1 MFTLRDYQV
10 HLVNRAQEQLRIGG
24 VPCIVAPTGAGK
36 TVLLAELARLA
47 LERGERVVTV
57 AHRQEIVLQIVKSLR
72 GHLGTRVGIEVVTA
86 GSTARWNR
94 PVTVGMVPTMARR
107 LKHLPALKGCTLLQ
121 DECHH
126 AGAASWARVTEALA
140 PGRRAGLTATPV
152 RPNGNGLGDEG
163 GFTSLVIGPH
173 PDELMAMGALCRY
186 RLFAAPT
193 TIDSRG
199 LRKRGG
205 DYATADLERKV
216 VEINGQIVPDF
227 LRFNPERLSTIA
239 VAVSVA
245 HAHQLAEL
253 YREAGI
259 SAQAVDGETP
269 AAQRNRIF
277 ADFRSGAITVL
288 VACAVIDEGLDVP
301 EATVLQVTR
310 PTASLRLW
318 KQLCGRVLR
327 PAEGKAHAILLDHT
341 DNWRRLPLPDARIE
355 WELNPERQAQAERR
369 QLEVNPI
376 TQEIVVGPPLEV
388 ESTGAQLQEITPE
401 LIAKAKPQQARRM
414 FNLRFLQEAQQVA
427 GGEMDRD
434 LLKPWLTRVA
444 VLEPDNLRMLG
455 RLLELAPGWA
465 EAQLMLNGAL
475 PAQRAMATRA
485 AQAAL
490 LQHP

>member
-10 HLVNRAQEQLRIGG
+10 DLVNRAQEQLRTGG

-126 AGAASWARVTEALA
+126 AGAASWARVTEALEPA
-140 PGRRAGLTATPV
+140 RRAGLTATPV

-227 LRFNPERLSTIA
+227 LRFNPEHDRGGGERGA
-239 VAVSVA
+239 RAPAGGAVSRSW
-245 HAHQLAEL
+245 HQCP
-253 YREAGI
+253 G
-259 SAQAVDGETP
+259 
-269 AAQRNRIF
+269 
-277 ADFRSGAITVL
+277 
-288 VACAVIDEGLDVP
+288 
-301 EATVLQVTR
+301 
-310 PTASLRLW
+310 
-318 KQLCGRVLR
+318 GRR
-327 PAEGKAHAILLDHT
+327 
-341 DNWRRLPLPDARIE
+341 
-355 WELNPERQAQAERR
+355 
-369 QLEVNPI
+369 
-376 TQEIVVGPPLEV
+376 
-388 ESTGAQLQEITPE
+388 
-401 LIAKAKPQQARRM
+401 
-414 FNLRFLQEAQQVA
+414 
-427 GGEMDRD
+427 
-434 LLKPWLTRVA
+434 
-444 VLEPDNLRMLG
+444 
-455 RLLELAPGWA
+455 
-465 EAQLMLNGAL
+465 
-475 PAQRAMATRA
+475 
-485 AQAAL
+485 
-490 LQHP
+490 

>member
-1 MFTLRDYQV
+1 
-10 HLVNRAQEQLRIGG
+10 
-24 VPCIVAPTGAGK
+24 
-36 TVLLAELARLA
+36 
-47 LERGERVVTV
+47 
-57 AHRQEIVLQIVKSLR
+57 
-72 GHLGTRVGIEVVTA
+72 
-86 GSTARWNR
+86 
-94 PVTVGMVPTMARR
+94 
-107 LKHLPALKGCTLLQ
+107 
-121 DECHH
+121 
-126 AGAASWARVTEALA
+126 
-140 PGRRAGLTATPV
+140 
-152 RPNGNGLGDEG
+152 
-163 GFTSLVIGPH
+163 
-173 PDELMAMGALCRY
+173 
-186 RLFAAPT
+186 
-193 TIDSRG
+193 
-199 LRKRGG
+199 
-205 DYATADLERKV
+205 
-216 VEINGQIVPDF
+216 
-227 LRFNPERLSTIA
+227 
-239 VAVSVA
+239 
-245 HAHQLAEL
+245 
-253 YREAGI
+253 
-259 SAQAVDGETP
+259 
-269 AAQRNRIF
+269 
-277 ADFRSGAITVL
+277 VL

-490 LQHP
+490 LQGS